1 MNRDMLKPVD
11 DMAAHGAEADDD
23 SSRPGIWERLKT
35 LLGLK
40 PKKPDPAAC
49 LQELLPAETLEK
61 NGAQLA
67 EDRKSLQM
75 LGRLVAFSGQTVED
89 VLVPRS
95 DIVAVPAEAPL
106 AEVLE
111 VFTEALHSRL
121 PVYDETLDDIIGM
134 VHIKDLLRHLK
145 QHAQP
150 RTGGDA
156 VATLPDMILPG
167 AVLATPVGN
176 SPLLRPV
183 LYVPDSMPAADLLLK
198 MQTTRIHLAIV
209 IDEYGG
215 TEGIATIE
223 DVIEEI
229 VGEIDDEH
237 DANEEGQTLVTVPGG
252 FVASA
257 RLEVQELER
266 RVGIDLLPDDLDE
279 EVDTL
284 GGLLFTQLGR
294 VPVRG
299 EVVKHKSGIEFEILE
314 ADPRRIKKVKVLLP
328 RHLRDRLAGLS
339 GDAPPTSTP

>member
-11 DMAAHGAEADDD
+11 DMAAHGAEAEDE
-23 SSRPGIWERLKT
+23 SSRPGLWARLRE

-61 NGAQLA
+61 NGAQLV

-106 AEVLE
+106 ADLLE
-111 VFTEALHSRL
+111 VFTKALHSRL
-121 PVYDETLDDIIGM
+121 PVYDETLDNIIGM

-150 RTGGDA
+150 HTKGDA
-156 VATLPDMILPG
+156 VSTQPDMVVPG
-167 AVLATPVGN
+167 TVLATPVGN

-198 MQTTRIHLAIV
+198 MQSTRIHMAIV

-229 VGEIDDEH
+229 VGEIADEH
-237 DANEEGQTLVTVPGG
+237 DAGDAGQEVVPTPGG
-252 FVASA
+252 YVVSA
-257 RLEVQELER
+257 RLEVAELER
-266 RVGIDLLPDDLDE
+266 LVGVDLLPDDLDE
-279 EVDTL
+279 EVDTV

-294 VPVRG
+294 VPVKG
-299 EVVKHKSGIEFEILE
+299 EVVKHDSGIEFEILD
-314 ADPRRIKKVKVLLP
+314 ADPRRIKKVRVVLP
-328 RHLRDRLAGLS
+328 KEMREKRA
-339 GDAPPTSTP
+339 AKAE

>member
-1 MNRDMLKPVD
+1 MNRNMLKPVD
-11 DMAAHGAEADDD
+11 DMAAHGAEADDG
-23 SSRPGIWERLKT
+23 SSRPSLWTRLKE

-61 NGAQLA
+61 NGAHLV

-106 AEVLE
+106 ADLME
-111 VFTEALHSRL
+111 VFTRALHSRL
-121 PVYDETLDDIIGM
+121 PVFDETLDNIIGM

-150 RTGGDA
+150 HTGGDA
-156 VATLPDMILPG
+156 VSTQPDMVVPG
-167 AVLATPVGN
+167 TVLATPVGS

-198 MQTTRIHLAIV
+198 MQSTRIHMAIV

-215 TEGIATIE
+215 TEGLATIE

-229 VGEIDDEH
+229 VGEIADEH
-237 DANEEGQTLVTVPGG
+237 DSGDAGHEVVPTPGG
-252 FVASA
+252 YVVSA
-257 RLEVQELER
+257 RLEVAELER
-266 RVGIDLLPDDLDE
+266 LVGVDLLPDNLDE

-294 VPVRG
+294 VPVKG
-299 EVVKHKSGIEFEILE
+299 EVVKHDSGIEFEILD
-314 ADPRRIKKVKVLLP
+314 ADPRRIKKVRVVLP
-328 RHLRDRLAGLS
+328 KELRERRKAAED
-339 GDAPPTSTP
+339 

>member
-1 MNRDMLKPVD
+1 MTRDMLKPVD
-11 DMAAHGAEADDD
+11 DMGAQGAEAESE
-23 SSRPGIWERLKT
+23 SSRPGLWARLRE
-35 LLGLK
+35 LLGMK

-61 NGAQLA
+61 NGAQLV

-106 AEVLE
+106 ADLME
-111 VFTEALHSRL
+111 VFTQALHSRL
-121 PVYDETLDDIIGM
+121 PVYDETLDNIIGM

-150 RTGGDA
+150 HTGGDA
-156 VATLPDMILPG
+156 VSTQPDMVVPG
-167 AVLATPVGN
+167 AVLATPVGS

-198 MQTTRIHLAIV
+198 MQSTRIHMAIV

-215 TEGIATIE
+215 TEGLATIE

-229 VGEIDDEH
+229 VGEIADEH
-237 DANEEGQTLVTVPGG
+237 DAGDAGHEVVPTPGG
-252 FVASA
+252 YVVSA
-257 RLEVQELER
+257 RLEVAELER
-266 RVGIDLLPDDLDE
+266 LVGVDLLPDDLDE

-294 VPVRG
+294 VPVKG
-299 EVVKHKSGIEFEILE
+299 EVVKHDSGIEFEILD
-314 ADPRRIKKVKVLLP
+314 ADPRRIKKVRVVLP
-328 RHLRDRLAGLS
+328 KELRERRKADGN
-339 GDAPPTSTP
+339 G

>member
-1 MNRDMLKPVD
+1 MNGDMLKPVD
-11 DMAAHGAEADDD
+11 DKPAHGGETDDD
-23 SSRPGIWERLKT
+23 SSRRGIWERLKE

-40 PKKPDPAAC
+40 PRKPDPAAC

-61 NGAQLA
+61 NGAHLA

-111 VFTEALHSRL
+111 VFAQALHSRL

-145 QHAQP
+145 RHAQP
-150 RTGGDA
+150 RTDGDA
-156 VATLPDMILPG
+156 VSTQPDMILPG
-167 AVLATPVGN
+167 AVLATPVGS

-198 MQTTRIHLAIV
+198 MQTTRIHMAIV

-229 VGEIDDEH
+229 VGEIADEH
-237 DANEEGQTLVTVPGG
+237 DEADEGHELVAVPGG
-252 FVASA
+252 YVASA
-257 RLEVQELER
+257 RLEVRELER
-266 RVGIDLLPDDLDE
+266 RVGVDLLPDDLDE

-299 EVVKHKSGIEFEILE
+299 EVVKHRSGIEFEILE
-314 ADPRRIKKVKVLLP
+314 ADPRRIRKVKVLLP
-328 RHLRDRLAGLS
+328 RHLRERREQAG
-339 GDAPPTSTP
+339 

>member
-11 DMAAHGAEADDD
+11 DMAAHGAEAEDD
-23 SSRPGIWERLKT
+23 SSRPGLWTRLKE

-61 NGAQLA
+61 NGAQLV

-106 AEVLE
+106 ADLME
-111 VFTEALHSRL
+111 VFTQALHSRL
-121 PVYDETLDDIIGM
+121 PVYDETLDNIIGM

-150 RTGGDA
+150 HTGGDA
-156 VATLPDMILPG
+156 VSTQPDMVVPG
-167 AVLATPVGN
+167 AVLATPVGS

-198 MQTTRIHLAIV
+198 MQSTRIHMAIV

-215 TEGIATIE
+215 TEGLATIE

-229 VGEIDDEH
+229 VGEIADEH
-237 DANEEGQTLVTVPGG
+237 DAGDAEHQVVPTPGG
-252 FVASA
+252 YVVSA
-257 RLEVQELER
+257 RLEVAELER
-266 RVGIDLLPDDLDE
+266 LVGVDLLPDDLDE
-279 EVDTL
+279 EVDTV
-284 GGLLFTQLGR
+284 GGLLFTRLGR
-294 VPVRG
+294 VPVKG
-299 EVVKHKSGIEFEILE
+299 EVVKHDSGIEFEILD
-314 ADPRRIKKVKVLLP
+314 ADPRRIKKVRVVLP
-328 RHLRDRLAGLS
+328 KEMREGRKAAED
-339 GDAPPTSTP
+339 